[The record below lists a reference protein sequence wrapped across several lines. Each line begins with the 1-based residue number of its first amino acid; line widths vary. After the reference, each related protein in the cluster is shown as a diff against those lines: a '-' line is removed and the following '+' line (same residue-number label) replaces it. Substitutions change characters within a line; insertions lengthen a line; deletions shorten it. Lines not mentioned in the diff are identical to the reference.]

1 MAELYIKKLD
11 DVDLN
16 VLRELVE
23 KSVEKLN
30 DRRVDR

>member
-1 MAELYIKKLD
+1 MADLYIEKLD